1 LQPAVFSIRTVGP
14 IDRPNIWTD
23 PKNMRINSPISQCA
37 LGLLAA
43 VCGLMAS
50 GCGSSTTPV
59 AEPVAR
65 AEGESPKLV
74 GLAANDSEV
83 RLAVN
88 NSVAD
93 GADSQATVRQVAH
106 EEPAR
111 PKFDPIAE
119 NGKFFDGWKK
129 PKLALVISGRQDGYL
144 EPCGCAGLDRQIGGL
159 SRRHSLIKE
168 LQSKGWPVTAV
179 DVGGLVRRFGK
190 QAEIQFAISA
200 EALKEMGYGA
210 VGFGPSDLRLSA
222 GEIVAAATVA
232 DPKDSIFVSA
242 NVDLF
247 GLTPKV
253 RVFEAGGMRLGVT
266 SVLGKEYQQ
275 QINNAEVAIQPPAEA
290 LEAVMGELKDCD
302 VRILLAQATLEES
315 KALAKQ
321 FPSFDLVVTSDG
333 HSIPPAQP
341 EKIGATTRLIETPPK
356 AGYVTVVGFYDDPKQ
371 PMRFQRVAL
380 DSRFPDSA
388 AMKQVMITYQH
399 QLEQLGWDGLGLRSA
414 PHPRASKGDKLAG
427 QFASAASCKECH
439 PTAYGIW
446 SKTPHAHATETL
458 TKLNPPRQYDAECIS
473 CHSTGWNPSEFFPY
487 TTGFDSL
494 DRTPQLAG
502 NSCENCHGP
511 GAAHVAAE
519 KGRNAAKRDA
529 GREAMKLT
537 VAFARDNVCAKC
549 HDHDNSPEFAGK
561 DEATGKDNFDVK
573 YWPKIEHK
581 GKK

>member
-1 LQPAVFSIRTVGP
+1 
-14 IDRPNIWTD
+14 
-23 PKNMRINSPISQCA
+23 MRINSPISQCA